1 MPSNRKTLV
10 VLSAIGVTMLG
21 LGFASDPLYDTFCK
35 VTGYGGTPKIA
46 DDNLS
51 EIIDRTVSVEFDSN
65 VAQDLPWDF
74 KPDQRRLQVNLGQS
88 GLAYYTVKNVGDEP
102 LTGVANFN
110 VMPIKAAPFFIKT
123 DCFCFEEQT
132 IQPGAELSLPVIFF
146 VDPQMDEDKRL
157 DDVKTITLSY
167 TFFPTEEGTMP
178 AQKPAKTSGKTTA
191 AATN

>member
-1 MPSNRKTLV
+1 MPSNTKTLMI
-10 VLSAIGVTMLG
+10 LSGVGIAMLG

-46 DDNLS
+46 EDNLS
-51 EIIDRTVSVEFDSN
+51 EVIDRTVTVEFDSN
-65 VAQDLPWDF
+65 ISGDLPWEF
-74 KPDQRRLQVNLGQS
+74 RPDQRRMEVNLGQS
-88 GLAYYTVKNVGDEP
+88 GLAYYTIENVSNEP

-132 IQPGAELSLPVIFF
+132 IAPGEKMSLPVIFF

-157 DDVKTITLSY
+157 NEVTSITLSY
-167 TFFPTEEGTMP
+167 TFFPAEEGTMV
-178 AQKPAKTSGKTTA
+178 GKTA
-191 AATN
+191 SELAATATN

>member
-1 MPSNRKTLV
+1 MPSNNKTLII
-10 VLSAIGVTMLG
+10 LSGVGVAMLG

-46 DDNLS
+46 EDW
-51 EIIDRTVSVEFDSN
+51 EFR
-65 VAQDLPWDF
+65 A
-74 KPDQRRLQVNLGQS
+74 DQRRMDVKLGQS
-88 GLAYYTVKNVGDEP
+88 GLAYYTVENVSDEV

-110 VMPIKAAPFFIKT
+110 VMPIKTAPYFIKT

-132 IQPGAELSLPVIFF
+132 IQPGETLNLPVIFF

-157 DDVKTITLSY
+157 NEIKTITLSY

-178 AQKPAKTSGKTTA
+178 AKEAKNPTA
-191 AATN
+191 TETN

>member
-1 MPSNRKTLV
+1 MPSNTKTLV
-10 VLSAIGVTMLG
+10 ILSAVGVAMLG

-51 EIIDRTVSVEFDSN
+51 EIIDRTVKVEFDSN
-65 VAQDLPWDF
+65 VAQDLPWKF
-74 KPDQRRLQVNLGQS
+74 KPDQRSIDVNLGQS
-88 GLAYYTVKNVGDEP
+88 GLAYYTVKNEGDEP
-102 LTGVANFN
+102 VTGVANFN

-132 IQPGAELSLPVIFF
+132 IQPGEELSLPVIFF

-157 DDVKTITLSY
+157 NDVKTITLSY
-167 TFFPTEEGTMP
+167 TFFLTEAGTMP
-178 AQKPAKTSGKTTA
+178 AQNVSLTPS
-191 AATN
+191 